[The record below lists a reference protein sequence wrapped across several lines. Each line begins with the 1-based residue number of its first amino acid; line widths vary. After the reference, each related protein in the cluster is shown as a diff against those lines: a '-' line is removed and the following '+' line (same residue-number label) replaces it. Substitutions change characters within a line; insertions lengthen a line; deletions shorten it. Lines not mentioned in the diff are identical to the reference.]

1 MFIVHFFYGGLLKS
15 LSIMYS
21 PWQATFNVN
30 NAEVA
35 VIFSAL
41 ATCMQCGAFA
51 SKFLQSFGQKVL
63 FASSI
68 IAFLGAFTAY
78 LAKTLT
84 TLAIGIGILGFALG
98 IFRVRSISILSQNV
112 TGGKRAFAISLG
124 MVGTA
129 VGATVLP
136 LLWRFILYRYS
147 TGQTM
152 LILAGMLLNLF
163 IATLCLKERS
173 QTKEEKKNSE
183 PDSIIE
189 IFRLPVVLYCIAM
202 LLNFSGKTAQFPFFV
217 PFAESIG
224 LSGYE
229 PATIV
234 LLINVVDIFSRPV
247 GGQLG
252 SSKYVQKIGGSIL
265 PIIFFILMALMN
277 ALALFTITD
286 FLSYSIWAAI
296 YGVVY
301 AIPVPSTMS
310 CICEFTHVKNMNNV
324 LR

>member
-1 MFIVHFFYGGLLKS
+1 
-15 LSIMYS
+15 
-21 PWQATFNVN
+21 
-30 NAEVA
+30 
-35 VIFSAL
+35 
-41 ATCMQCGAFA
+41 
-51 SKFLQSFGQKVL
+51 
-63 FASSI
+63 
-68 IAFLGAFTAY
+68 
-78 LAKTLT
+78 
-84 TLAIGIGILGFALG
+84 
-98 IFRVRSISILSQNV
+98 
-112 TGGKRAFAISLG
+112 
-124 MVGTA
+124 
-129 VGATVLP
+129 
-136 LLWRFILYRYS
+136 
-147 TGQTM
+147 M

-163 IATLCLKERS
+163 IAALCLKEKS

-183 PDSIIE
+183 PDSIRG
-189 IFRLPVVLYCIAM
+189 IFNLPVILYCIAM

-217 PFAESIG
+217 PYAESIG
-224 LSGYE
+224 LTGYE

-252 SSKYVQKIGGSIL
+252 SSKAIQEWIQKKNISKFLDYFLFLRKKIGGSIL

-296 YGVVY
+296 YGVIY
-301 AIPVPSTMS
+301 AIPVPATMS